1 VKDRSLGRWLV
12 LAAALLW
19 SLGGLG
25 IKLVQADGLAIAG
38 FRCLFALP
46 VILLWVATFSPPQRR
61 GIFSAFS
68 SVNVWV
74 AAIGYAVTVSCFA
87 LANKWTFAANAI
99 LIQYSAP
106 IWVALLAWRLLGERI
121 RPLDWGSIAAALCG
135 LGIIFSQQLGG
146 GNLRGDLLALV
157 SGLGFAITVL
167 FLRLATRSGG
177 AGPGGNLGADH
188 SLSCSAAS
196 ILLGNLLTALAW
208 IPFMWASHPDDA
220 AGWWVLG
227 GLGVFQIGLSYIL
240 FSRGVS
246 RLAALEST
254 LLAFVEPLLNPIWVL
269 LGTGERP
276 TLSVL
281 LGGFLILLAVVI
293 PHLAGSSRPVEAQG

>member
-1 VKDRSLGRWLV
+1 MKDRSLGRWLV

-46 VILLWVATFSPPQRR
+46 VILLWMASFSPSQRR
-61 GIFSAFS
+61 AVLAAFLFRD
-68 SVNVWV
+68 VWV

-121 RPLDWGSIAAALCG
+121 RPLDWGSILAAFCG
-135 LGIIFSQQLGG
+135 LGIIFSQQLRG

-167 FLRLATRSGG
+167 FLRLATRGD
-177 AGPGGNLGADH
+177 AGPVGNHGAEH

-196 ILLGNLLTALAW
+196 ILLGNLITAFAW
-208 IPFMWASHPDDA
+208 IPFMRASHPADA
-220 AGWWVLG
+220 AGWWVLV

-254 LLAFVEPLLNPIWVL
+254 LLAFVEPLLNPLWVL

-276 TLSVL
+276 GFVVL
-281 LGGFLILLAVVI
+281 LGGCLILVAVVL
-293 PHLAGSSRPVEAQG
+293 PHLAAAKGPVESQG